1 MADFIRV
8 ALSCGG
14 RAHHWSQSDYL
25 GEQTFGKKGVCG
37 PLALKWIKDR
47 RHKIDF
53 KKDTESDDGRE
64 EIMQLKLNQSAKKP
78 NWDSE
83 YLKLFGI
90 YEILTLVYPNPVSTT
105 EVLKFL
111 SAGAGYYYI
120 SLSNF
125 GVVLEPTAHA
135 FAIDMYDHKF
145 FDPNYGQAH
154 FKNVNDLKNFFVMWF
169 LLAYLDLCGNASVT
183 WYC

>member
-78 NWDSE
+78 NWS
-83 YLKLFGI
+83 LRCQ
-90 YEILTLVYPNPVSTT
+90 
-105 EVLKFL
+105 VLNCELRKDKQKRCH
-111 SAGAGYYYI
+111 
-120 SLSNF
+120 
-125 GVVLEPTAHA
+125 P
-135 FAIDMYDHKF
+135 
-145 FDPNYGQAH
+145 
-154 FKNVNDLKNFFVMWF
+154 
-169 LLAYLDLCGNASVT
+169 
-183 WYC
+183 